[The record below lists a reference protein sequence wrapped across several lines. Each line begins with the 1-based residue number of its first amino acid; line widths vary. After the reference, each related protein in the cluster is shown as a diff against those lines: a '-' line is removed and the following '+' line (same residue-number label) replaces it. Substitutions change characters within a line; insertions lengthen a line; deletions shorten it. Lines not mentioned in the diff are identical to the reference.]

1 MKGVDSMFYH
11 NPKFYDTLS
20 KTLVGLAILF
30 ALIGFFKVIFYGNP
44 GMNSYVG
51 GDAYNYIINA
61 GYFAGCMSVSGSC
74 LISALL
80 SQGIALRLN
89 GEKVDNGYEPNIDKE
104 EPYKEQE
111 R

>member
-1 MKGVDSMFYH
+1 MFYQY
-11 NPKFYDTLS
+11 PKFYDTLS
-20 KTLVGLAILF
+20 KVLGGLAILF
-30 ALIGFFKVIFYGNP
+30 ALIGLFKVIFYGNP

-61 GYFAGCMSVSGSC
+61 GYFAGCMSASGSC

-80 SQGIALRLN
+80 SQGIALKLDGKKACNDCRANLN
-89 GEKVDNGYEPNIDKE
+89 KE
-104 EPYKEQE
+104 ELYLEQE